1 MSKLNIFGQQWID
14 MVFEGRNKN
23 YGAYKLRAENPKVTT
38 VALILGSVFFATAIA
53 TPIILSSIKDATAST
68 EEEVITKVE
77 VAEIPEAPAPEE
89 LPPPPPQV
97 MVKQAPK
104 SIVEEVKF
112 KPLEAAKQEDVP
124 EDPPKIE
131 QFKQADPSSRNA
143 EASPTGDIN
152 IGVAA
157 GDLDKGMEPT
167 PGEDTGIYNSAG
179 LQVQPEFPGGVAAF
193 LSYVQKNFRIPE
205 VDQDMTARIY
215 VQFVVEKD
223 GSLTGIKI
231 LRDPGYGL
239 GKEAERVL
247 KSVKTKWSPG
257 IQNGKPVR
265 ASYNLPITI
274 NIKS

>member
-14 MVFEGRNKN
+14 IVFEGRNKK
-23 YGAYKLRAENPKVTT
+23 YGAYKLREENPKVTML
-38 VALILGSVFFATAIA
+38 ALVFGSIFFAVAIGA
-53 TPIILSSIKDATAST
+53 PIILSSIKGATAST

-77 VAEIPEAPAPEE
+77 VAEIPEAPKEE

-97 MVKQAPK
+97 LVKQAPK

-143 EASPTGDIN
+143 EASPTGDVN
-152 IGVAA
+152 IGVSA
-157 GDLDKGMEPT
+157 GDLDKGVEPT

-179 LQVQPEFPGGVAAF
+179 LQVQPEFPGGIAAF
-193 LSYVQKNFRIPE
+193 LTYVQKNFRIPE

-223 GSLTGIKI
+223 GTLTGIKI

-247 KSVKTKWSPG
+247 KSVKTRWSPG

>member
-1 MSKLNIFGQQWID
+1 MSNVNIFGQQWID

-38 VALILGSVFFATAIA
+38 IALILGSVFFATAIG
-53 TPIILSSIKDATAST
+53 TPIILSSLKGDAVAQ

-77 VAEIPEAPAPEE
+77 VAEIKELPKEEE

>member
-38 VALILGSVFFATAIA
+38 VALILGSIFFATAIA
-53 TPIILSSIKDATAST
+53 TPIILSKIEDATAS
-68 EEEVITKVE
+68 EEPEVITKVE
-77 VAEIPEAPAPEE
+77 VAEIKEAPKEEE
-89 LPPPPPQV
+89 LPPPPPEV
-97 MVKQAPK
+97 LVKQAPK

-131 QFKQADPSSRNA
+131 QFKEADPSSRNA

-152 IGVAA
+152 IGVSA
-157 GDLDKGMEPT
+157 GDLDKGMEAKE
-167 PGEDTGIYNSAG
+167 GEDTNVYNSAG

-193 LSYVQKNFRIPE
+193 LNYVQRNFRIPE

-223 GSLTGIKI
+223 GTLTAIKV

>member
-14 MVFEGRNKN
+14 IVFEGRNKK
-23 YGAYKLRAENPKVTT
+23 YGAYKLREENPKVTML
-38 VALILGSVFFATAIA
+38 ALIFGSIFFATAIA
-53 TPIILSSIKDATAST
+53 APIIYSNLKEATASA
-68 EEEVITKVE
+68 EEEVVTKVE
-77 VAEIPEAPAPEE
+77 VAEIPEAPVEEE
-89 LPPPPPQV
+89 LPPPPPAVQ
-97 MVKQAPK
+97 VKQAPK

-112 KPLEAAKQEDVP
+112 KPLEAAKQEEVP

-143 EASPTGDIN
+143 EASPTGDVN
-152 IGVAA
+152 IGVSA
-157 GDLDKGMEPT
+157 GDLDKGVEPT
-167 PGEDTGIYNSAG
+167 PGEDNGIYNSAG
-179 LQVQPEFPGGVAAF
+179 LQVQPEFPGGIAAF
-193 LSYVQKNFRIPE
+193 LTYVQKNFRIPE

-223 GSLTGIKI
+223 GTLTGIKI